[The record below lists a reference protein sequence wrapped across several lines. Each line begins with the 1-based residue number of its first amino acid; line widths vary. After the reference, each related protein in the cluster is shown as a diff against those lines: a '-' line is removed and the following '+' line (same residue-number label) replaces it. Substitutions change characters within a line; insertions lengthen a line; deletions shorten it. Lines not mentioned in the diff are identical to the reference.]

1 MEYIIRPAVM
11 SDAEA
16 ICRLNR
22 EEMGYDYPLNETE
35 KVLKLLLD
43 SPADKI
49 FVAEMDSEAVGYVH
63 AQHYQVLYA
72 PPMKNIMGI
81 AVSSEHRLKGIG
93 AALLDRVEQ
102 LAKEDG
108 CEMVRLVSG
117 ASRTGAHEFYRLRGY
132 GEGRAQLNF
141 KKKLQ

>member
-1 MEYIIRPAVM
+1 MEYIIRPVIM
-11 SDAEA
+11 SDVQA
-16 ICRLNR
+16 ICCLNR
-22 EEMGYDYPLNETE
+22 EEMGYDYPLEETE

-43 SPADKI
+43 SPTDKI
-49 FVAEMDSEAVGYVH
+49 FVAEINGETVGYVH

-81 AVSSEHRLKGIG
+81 AVSSVYRREGIG

-102 LAKEDG
+102 WAREEG

-117 ASRTGAHEFYRLRGY
+117 ASRTGAHEFYRRQGY
-132 GEGRAQLNF
+132 GEGRTQLNF
-141 KKKLQ
+141 KKRIQ